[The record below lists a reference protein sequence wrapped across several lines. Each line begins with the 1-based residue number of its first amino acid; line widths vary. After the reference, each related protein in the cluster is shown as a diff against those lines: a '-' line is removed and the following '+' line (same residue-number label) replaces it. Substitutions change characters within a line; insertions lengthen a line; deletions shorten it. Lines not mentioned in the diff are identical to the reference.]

1 MPSRATL
8 RRLLGLAAPYKAQFI
23 LAAVC
28 LVAATAVTLSLP
40 LFIQA
45 LVDAVVERR
54 DPALMTSLL
63 LTIVGVFL
71 GQALF
76 NFGQTYILSYIGE
89 RLVADLRKNVFS
101 HLQSL
106 SLGFYDN
113 QRVGELTS
121 RLSNDVTAVQAGITN
136 NLLTMGQQALTLIG
150 GVVLIVLLD
159 WRMLL
164 AVAVVVIPIFA
175 VGIVLGGR
183 LEKASEHVQTSLGAA
198 TVVLEETLAAP
209 RIVKAFSRER
219 YEVGRYGGAVD
230 QTFSVAL
237 RRARLRAVFISLI
250 TFTSFM
256 ALAVILWF
264 GGNEVLEG
272 RLSPGQLFSL
282 PIYILLA
289 TGPIAGL
296 TSSYAQIKESGGA
309 GRRLFE
315 LLDTPPAITEA
326 PGAVTLP
333 SPARG
338 EIELRNVG
346 FHYSDGPPVLRD
358 LSLHI
363 GAGQVVALVGPSGAG
378 KTTLASLVPRFYDV
392 QEGAV
397 LVDGYDVRGLTL
409 DSLRGEIAIVPQE
422 PQLFGGTVR
431 ENIAYGRLEATD
443 EEIRAAARAA
453 NADEFISDLPDGYD
467 TIVGERGVKLSGGQR
482 QRVAIARAVLRD
494 PRILILDEAT
504 SSLDNRSEALIKD
517 ALDRLMRGRTVI
529 VIAHRL
535 STVENAH
542 KIAVLEEGRVVEEG
556 THRELLAHEG
566 LYHRLYTRM
575 TLPSADEETVPEDVE
590 LAASREAVAAHPD
603 R

>member
-1 MPSRATL
+1 
-8 RRLLGLAAPYKAQFI
+8 
-23 LAAVC
+23 
-28 LVAATAVTLSLP
+28 
-40 LFIQA
+40 
-45 LVDAVVERR
+45 
-54 DPALMTSLL
+54 
-63 LTIVGVFL
+63 
-71 GQALF
+71 
-76 NFGQTYILSYIGE
+76 
-89 RLVADLRKNVFS
+89 
-101 HLQSL
+101 
-106 SLGFYDN
+106 
-113 QRVGELTS
+113 
-121 RLSNDVTAVQAGITN
+121 
-136 NLLTMGQQALTLIG
+136 
-150 GVVLIVLLD
+150 
-159 WRMLL
+159 
-164 AVAVVVIPIFA
+164 
-175 VGIVLGGR
+175 
-183 LEKASEHVQTSLGAA
+183 
-198 TVVLEETLAAP
+198 
-209 RIVKAFSRER
+209 
-219 YEVGRYGGAVD
+219 
-230 QTFSVAL
+230 
-237 RRARLRAVFISLI
+237 
-250 TFTSFM
+250 
-256 ALAVILWF
+256 
-264 GGNEVLEG
+264 
-272 RLSPGQLFSL
+272 
-282 PIYILLA
+282 
-289 TGPIAGL
+289 
-296 TSSYAQIKESGGA
+296 
-309 GRRLFE
+309 
-315 LLDTPPAITEA
+315 
-326 PGAVTLP
+326 
-333 SPARG
+333 
-338 EIELRNVG
+338 
-346 FHYSDGPPVLRD
+346 
-358 LSLHI
+358 
-363 GAGQVVALVGPSGAG
+363 
-378 KTTLASLVPRFYDV
+378 V